1 MAHDPE
7 TRQAAR
13 SAYVFQR
20 MSLEGAADHLDIGVA
35 TVRRWR
41 TQAAASGD
49 DWDRA
54 RAAASLSSEGAGTI
68 AQLVLSDFLTLYQA
82 TVADLRDNPEIP
94 AMDRAEA
101 LSRLSDAFT
110 KTMNAVAKASP
121 DLARYAV
128 ATELLRDLAGFT
140 REHYPEHVEAMLEL
154 LEPFATHVAK
164 KYG

>member
-1 MAHDPE
+1 
-7 TRQAAR
+7 
-13 SAYVFQR
+13 
-20 MSLEGAADHLDIGVA
+20 MSLDGVADHIGIGVA

-49 DWDRA
+49 DWDKA
-54 RAAASLSSEGAGTI
+54 RAAASLSAEGAGTI
-68 AQLVLSDFLTLYQA
+68 AQLVLSDFLTLYQS
-82 TVADLRDNPEIP
+82 TVGDLRDSPEIP

-101 LSRLSDAFT
+101 LSRLADAFA

-128 ATELLRDLAGFT
+128 ATELLRDLAGFV
-140 REHYPEHVEAMLEL
+140 RENHPEHVEAVLEI